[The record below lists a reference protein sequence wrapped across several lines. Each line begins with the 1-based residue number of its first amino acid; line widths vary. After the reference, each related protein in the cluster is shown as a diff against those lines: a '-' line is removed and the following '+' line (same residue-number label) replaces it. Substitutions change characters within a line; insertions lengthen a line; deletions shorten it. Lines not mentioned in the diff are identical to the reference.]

1 MKTMYK
7 SLFFVTTL
15 FLGLTAGA
23 MLTEASIIVPFWLRL
38 NPDEFFTWYT
48 KNQASLVDYYTLLEV
63 SSLLLTLL
71 SLVVL
76 QIQKSSGGL
85 WMGISFLF
93 SLFVILTFFIFFKDA
108 NAQLNAGPIANE
120 VFIDTIQR
128 WGNWQWIRVGLGSVA
143 FITSLVFLQKEH

>member
-1 MKTMYK
+1 MKTIYK

-15 FLGLTAGA
+15 VLGLTAGA

-63 SSLLLTLL
+63 STLLLTLV
-71 SLVVL
+71 SLIVL

-108 NAQLNAGPIANE
+108 NAKFNSGPIANE
-120 VFIDTIQR
+120 AFIDTIQR